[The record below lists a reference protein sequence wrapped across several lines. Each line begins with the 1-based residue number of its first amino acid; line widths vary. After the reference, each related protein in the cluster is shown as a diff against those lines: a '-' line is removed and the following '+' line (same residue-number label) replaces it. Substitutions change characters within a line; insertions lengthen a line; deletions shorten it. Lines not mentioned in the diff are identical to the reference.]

1 MKVPER
7 LWRIQYKIT
16 STCSICKLFK
26 SILFKGKGRHNY
38 FYACFQKICHHVN
51 FFLVQNDFTVMT
63 TRHRHGIFGSA
74 TASSKSQVRVATIF
88 ILPSFHIHI
97 QQYYEFGNNWIV
109 RPNQDL
115 SQKHL
120 RSYSY
125 YVHKKSAH
133 FHFHESGNSSLPNE
147 INWRK
152 WGQPGWSHSTGSP

>member
-1 MKVPER
+1 MKKLLSLMKVPER

-109 RPNQDL
+109 QPNQDL
-115 SQKHL
+115 FPEALEIIFIL
-120 RSYSY
+120 RAQE
-125 YVHKKSAH
+125 KCTFPFPRERQFK
-133 FHFHESGNSSLPNE
+133 FTQ
-147 INWRK
+147 RD
-152 WGQPGWSHSTGSP
+152 